1 MTASPLKPMLAGDV
15 LVTPRPFFDYQRM
28 FGITT
33 GDLKAGTILD
43 CPSGASPFAAQVRL
57 RGGSA
62 VSVDPIYQLAL
73 DEVLNLVQTTLNRAP
88 AWLEADHPH
97 VNRSFFGSPDAL
109 ARGYQ
114 AAADLFALDYQV
126 NPSSYVSAGL
136 PNLPFVDDEFAL
148 TVSSHLLFT
157 DPQDF
162 VIQSEVEAI
171 SELCRVTAGEVRIHP
186 IVDASGQSVEAVVE
200 TRAELQT
207 VGIFTEVRETG
218 PVSIIGGNKTLVCT
232 KR

>member
-28 FGITT
+28 FGITA
-33 GDLKAGTILD
+33 GDLNAGTILD

-62 VSVDPIYQLAL
+62 VSVDPIYQLSL
-73 DEVLNLVQTTLNRAP
+73 DEILNLVQTTLNRAP
-88 AWLEADHPH
+88 SWLEAEHPQ

-114 AAADLFALDYQV
+114 AAADLFTLDYQV
-126 NPSSYVSAGL
+126 NPSAYVNAGL
-136 PNLPFVDDEFAL
+136 PNLPFEDDEFAL

-162 VIQSEVEAI
+162 VIKSEVDAI
-171 SELCRVTAGEVRIHP
+171 CEMCRVTIGEVRIHP
-186 IVDASGQSVEAVVE
+186 IVDARGQSVDAVGE
-200 TRAELQT
+200 TRAQLEAAS
-207 VGIFTEVRETG
+207 ISTEIRETG
-218 PVSIIGGNKTLVCT
+218 PVSIVGGNKTLVCT